1 MPYYSPWFLGFR
13 VEKYIM
19 LVNKEVSHLYHLLF
33 NTILHHPNRACYEL
47 AEKEFVSAKLEL
59 HRTKEEKELLS
70 EHLCAIIHQTE
81 LRKAKKLAQ
90 LCQALG
96 VNETPEARTIPTE

>member
-1 MPYYSPWFLGFR
+1 MPPSS
-13 VEKYIM
+13 
-19 LVNKEVSHLYHLLF
+19 LVPII
-33 NTILHHPNRACYEL
+33 TTPPPPIRARYDL
-47 AEKEFVSAKLEL
+47 AEKEFVAAKLEL
-59 HRTKEEKELLS
+59 HKTKEEKELLS

-96 VNETPEARTIPTE
+96 VNDMSEEVESLS